1 MGVDAGT
8 ALVQCQRIMV
18 FPGLALGVCDE
29 TGAFSVLQ
37 QQVGSKMTRTIDV
50 DQRHRVF
57 I

>member
-18 FPGLALGVCDE
+18 FPALALGVCDE
-29 TGAFSVLQ
+29 TAAFWVLQ